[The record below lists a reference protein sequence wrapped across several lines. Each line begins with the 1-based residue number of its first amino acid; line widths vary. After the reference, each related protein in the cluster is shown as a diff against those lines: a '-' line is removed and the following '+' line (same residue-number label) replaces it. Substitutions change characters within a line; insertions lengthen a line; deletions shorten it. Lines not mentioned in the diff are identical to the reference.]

1 MGRGWQKRRGEATWK
16 MMRYWNNGGGGGDG
30 TLQFARER
38 PAGKRLCRIL
48 YPTWSRAAV
57 GLPLACATRLGYRRQ
72 NSGGEAVVALPV
84 LAHPRPPAEALLLA
98 LSRK

>member
-1 MGRGWQKRRGEATWK
+1 